1 MLFLKWKLTH
11 VTTVLKT
18 LQWRPGSHK
27 LRSLQ
32 WPPGSAQLRPL
43 LPLGPHPPPLSPRVS
58 PLRHHW
64 SPAGSS
70 PSSARACPFLP
81 RCFSARK
88 TELAALVPS
97 SSSGLCSN
105 VNWAGPSDHPLWSQ
119 SLSATTVHWER
130 SSLAPPQLDFA
141 LKHSLPSDVQ
151 YASFV
156 HFRLLPLECVFVLFS
171 FCSITVSSA

>member
-1 MLFLKWKLTH
+1 MKANSCHHCAENSPVTSRLTQAE
-11 VTTVLKT
+11 VLAVASRVRAT
-18 LQWRPGSHK
+18 QAPASSRTAS
-27 LRSLQ
+27 
-32 WPPGSAQLRPL
+32 
-43 LPLGPHPPPLSPRVS
+43 PPPLSPRVS

-70 PSSARACPFLP
+70 PSSACACPFLL